1 MQEIVMEPAGT
12 DANGV
17 TQWAKA
23 KERINPIVAICRG
36 LLFGL
41 VVFGL
46 YSGA

>member
-1 MQEIVMEPAGT
+1 MQEIVLEPAGT
-12 DANGV
+12 DENGV

-23 KERINPIVAICRG
+23 KERMNPIIALCRA